1 MASDALTTNAFFT
14 SLKTSINMAAV
25 ISKHPDKIRR
35 PAIVKTLE
43 SNIENIRFIV
53 VPTQLNFFCTTY
65 ACSIIFRRGIFM
77 GRFGGGVILVHLLQ
91 PPAHKKKNPS
101 KKMGPQSISILIMH
115 VIRMILQLC

>member
-1 MASDALTTNAFFT
+1 MASVALTANAFFT
-14 SLKTSINMAAV
+14 SLKTSIKMAAV

-77 GRFGGGVILVHLLQ
+77 GRFGGGVIVVYLLQ
-91 PPAHKKKNPS
+91 PPEHKKRTHLKRWVPN
-101 KKMGPQSISILIMH
+101 QS
-115 VIRMILQLC
+115 QY